1 MLFDGQPLDHYDEEE
16 LAKIL
21 ERENREKEELAARL
35 ECLEREAKQIRL
47 QNLIRQINEVQ
58 SIKNDLL
65 QCADAAKQFISNNH
79 KNFPYLTLFSFN
91 QLISDFHIAIF
102 NFVYIRLILLILYV
116 IFICIGRERDDS
128 SLQGLEHT
136 SYLNASKH
144 MCYDMSNVYIIM
156 STHIILYLV

>member
-35 ECLEREAKQIRL
+35 ECLEREAKQICL
-47 QNLIRQINEVQ
+47 QNLIRQINEVR

-65 QCADAAKQFISNNH
+65 QCADAAEQFISNNH

-91 QLISDFHIAIF
+91 QLISDFHIAIL

-116 IFICIGRERDDS
+116 ILICKGRKRDVS
-128 SLQGLEHT
+128 SHQGLEHT
-136 SYLNASKH
+136 SDLNASKR
-144 MCYDMSNVYIIM
+144 MCYDISNVYIIM
-156 STHIILYLV
+156 STLIILYLV